1 MWSRKGNV
9 IFCPRSTSFWFF
21 IDCLR
26 WLRIWLF
33 YVLSTRRTT
42 IQQQKLH
49 RKSACGNYATFLCC
63 FRCCQQHGRVRFFLS
78 VLRWLLQQCFMHETD
93 ININKCQSFYFF
105 YTFFAFFVAICCL
118 IFCLLALA
126 DLSMLVF
133 CGVVFVPFR
142 LVFYSAAQ
150 DYKHS
155 AFQLG
160 LPFLIPQEWQRL
172 TSFAI
177 MKPW

>member
-33 YVLSTRRTT
+33 YVLSTRRTA
-42 IQQQKLH
+42 IQQQSCIGSPRVEIMLP
-49 RKSACGNYATFLCC
+49 SYAAFAAANSMAG
-63 FRCCQQHGRVRFFLS
+63 FDFFS
-78 VLRWLLQQCFMHETD
+78 PVLRWLLQQCFMHETD

-105 YTFFAFFVAICCL
+105 YTFFAFFAAICCL
-118 IFCLLALA
+118 IFCFLARA

-133 CGVVFVPFR
+133 CGMVFVPFR
-142 LVFYSAAQ
+142 LVFYSAAL
-150 DYKHS
+150 DYRHS

-160 LPFLIPQEWQRL
+160 LPIWSPRNGRGWHLSR
-172 TSFAI
+172 
-177 MKPW
+177 